1 MSFIEEFQARGYYYQ
16 CTDLESLRA
25 LSSSRK
31 IAAYVGFDCTARSL
45 HVGNLMQIMALRLLQ
60 QHGHKPIVLI
70 GNATSK
76 VGDPHGKD
84 EMRKILSDEDLAANI
99 AGIKKSLSN
108 FITFGDGESDAI
120 MVSNDDWLGKIGY
133 IEFLRDVGRYVSVN
147 RMLTMESAKARLDR
161 DQPLSFLEFNY
172 MLLQGYDFYHL
183 NKTYDCAVQIGGSD
197 QWGNIVMGV
206 EMTRRLGGGEAF
218 GLTTQ
223 LLTTSSGAK
232 MGKTV
237 SGAVW
242 LNDDMLSPY
251 EYFQFWRNIED
262 PDVIRFAKLYSE
274 WDAKKLAE
282 LEAMEINE
290 GKKRLAHRLTS
301 MCHGMDA
308 ADSAMETARKVFEE
322 GGSGDDLPVYAEPG
336 LAEGVAAYE
345 LFARTGLCE
354 SRSEARKLVRGGGAK
369 VNDARVDDENSV
381 IGLAD
386 LTSDGFLK
394 LSVGKKKHVLVRV
407 E

>member
-1 MSFIEEFQARGYYYQ
+1 MSSFIEEFQSRGYYYQ
-16 CTDLESLRA
+16 CTDLNSLSA

-31 IAAYVGFDCTARSL
+31 IAAYVGFDCTACSL

-99 AGIKKSLSN
+99 AGIKKSLSK
-108 FITFGDGESDAI
+108 FIQFGEGESDAI

-133 IEFLRDVGRYVSVN
+133 IEFLRDVGRYISVN

-183 NKTYDCAVQIGGSD
+183 NKVYDCAVQIGGSD

-206 EMTRRLGGGEAF
+206 EMARRIGGGEVY

-223 LLTTSSGAK
+223 LLTTSSGTK

-251 EYFQFWRNIED
+251 DYFQFWRNIED
-262 PDVIRFAKLYSE
+262 PDLMRFAKLYSE
-274 WDAKKLAE
+274 WDSTELGK
-282 LEAMEINE
+282 LEAMTINE
-290 GKKRLAHRLTS
+290 AKKRLAHRLTA
-301 MCHGMDA
+301 MCHGMEA

-322 GGSGDDLPVYAEPG
+322 GGSGEDLPVYMEPS

-345 LFARTGLCE
+345 LFARAGLCE
-354 SRSEARKLVRGGGAK
+354 SRSEARKLIRGGGAK
-369 VNDARVDDENSV
+369 VNDLRVDDENLV
-381 IGLAD
+381 IGVSSLGV
-386 LTSDGFLK
+386 DGFAK
-394 LSVGKKKHVLVRV
+394 LSAGKKKHVMVKA
-407 E
+407 